1 MGLRDHNMDAK
12 TKALHMAK
20 NKSVLSTT
28 KRKVGMEIQKKNGSE
43 DADWKG
49 MPVGHEI
56 HRK

>member
-1 MGLRDHNMDAK
+1 MDAK

-20 NKSVLSTT
+20 NKSVLSST